1 MPSATI
7 SARLDLEE
15 VKLLE
20 SLAEMSGFDRSTLIK
35 SLLRKGMKELRLEQ
49 AIEAYRKE
57 RITLSRAA
65 EVAGLSVWDFV
76 AGMQEEG
83 LELHYGVRDFDAD
96 MARLAEKP

>member
-76 AGMQEEG
+76 AGMQKEG
-83 LELHYGVRDFDAD
+83 LELHYGVRDFEAD
-96 MARLAEKP
+96 LELLAEKP

>member
-65 EVAGLSVWDFV
+65 EVAGLSVWDFL

-96 MARLAEKP
+96 MVRLAEKA